1 LTTFKKLSNLTLD
14 TEGGKL
20 KIEKDL
26 NMLDITFENVLEF
39 IIIDIFGNI
48 FKFMSKVVSLIVIEV
63 KYKGKKSVKEVWQ
76 DKDGSN
82 FSSLNDLTQM
92 LTIFFSCILTLA
104 LLISFILFIVILTYS
119 LIKTP

>member
-1 LTTFKKLSNLTLD
+1 LTAFKKLSNLTLD
-14 TEGGKL
+14 TEGVIL

-26 NMLDITFENVLEF
+26 NMSGITFENVLEF

-48 FKFMSKVVSLIVIEV
+48 FKFMSRVVSLIVIEI
-63 KYKGKKSVKEVWQ
+63 KYKGKKNVKEVWQ
-76 DKDGSN
+76 DKEALN

-104 LLISFILFIVILTYS
+104 LLLGFIVFIVIFIYS
-119 LIKTP
+119 LIQNT